1 MLLINQKNNIKI
13 FAVTCLKQIVLDDW
27 NRLNLDKNPFLL
39 YEFLTSLE
47 QSNSVEGN
55 SGWKTFFIIAT
66 KNKKLVG
73 ALPNYLK
80 FHSYG
85 EYIFDTSWA
94 NAHEKS
100 GINYYPKMLVAIP
113 FTPVPGNR
121 ILVSNEND
129 EIIRLLLNSLIE
141 FSKKNNISSIHIN
154 FISEKEKSFL
164 KESGWMI
171 RKGIQF
177 HWHNKNYS
185 SFNDF
190 LSTLS
195 SRKRKNIRKERE
207 FIKREKI
214 TFKKIFGESIKD
226 FNWKIFYK
234 FYLSTI
240 EKKWGGAYLKE
251 DFFELIGK
259 KMSDNILLVI
269 AEQNNTMIAGALNF
283 IGNDK
288 LYGRN
293 WGTVKEIPYLHFETC
308 YYQAIE
314 FAIAHNLKKVEAG
327 VQGMHKV
334 QRGYVPTKTYSAHW
348 INNNVL
354 SKAIDDF
361 LKRED
366 LIINSEIEELSK
378 LKPYKTN

>member
-100 GINYYPKMLVAIP
+100 GINYYPKMLAAIP

-141 FSKKNNISSIHIN
+141 FS
-154 FISEKEKSFL
+154 
-164 KESGWMI
+164 
-171 RKGIQF
+171 
-177 HWHNKNYS
+177 
-185 SFNDF
+185 
-190 LSTLS
+190 
-195 SRKRKNIRKERE
+195 
-207 FIKREKI
+207 
-214 TFKKIFGESIKD
+214 
-226 FNWKIFYK
+226 
-234 FYLSTI
+234 
-240 EKKWGGAYLKE
+240 EKK
-251 DFFELIGK
+251 
-259 KMSDNILLVI
+259 
-269 AEQNNTMIAGALNF
+269 
-283 IGNDK
+283 
-288 LYGRN
+288 
-293 WGTVKEIPYLHFETC
+293 
-308 YYQAIE
+308 
-314 FAIAHNLKKVEAG
+314 
-327 VQGMHKV
+327 
-334 QRGYVPTKTYSAHW
+334 
-348 INNNVL
+348 
-354 SKAIDDF
+354 
-361 LKRED
+361 
-366 LIINSEIEELSK
+366 
-378 LKPYKTN
+378 